1 MLQIQTVEPAT
12 LDVLKKL
19 LSLPELSSFLLVG
32 GTALSLRY
40 GHRRSVDLDLF
51 STENFASDDI
61 IPAIEKEFS
70 TFTYRSNKNPIG
82 FFGYIDGIKVDF
94 VRYHHHPL
102 VEVPVLEDGI
112 RFISTPDIAAMKI
125 NSIMKRGV
133 KKDFWDI
140 A

>member
-19 LSLPELSSFLLVG
+19 LSLPELSNFLLVG

-51 STENFASDDI
+51 STENFASGEI

-82 FFGYIDGIKVDF
+82 VFGYIDGIKVAF
-94 VRYHHHPL
+94 VRYYDA
-102 VEVPVLEDGI
+102 EMSEEPVSLNDQTCDSVKE
-112 RFISTPDIAAMKI
+112 FIQ
-125 NSIMKRGV
+125 
-133 KKDFWDI
+133 KKVRAFLQ
-140 A
+140 